1 MIGISPLAGVYY
13 WTKSSR
19 TEQMQVKMVTS
30 DDEKRLKGMATE
42 ASSAAVALPDKM
54 DSSKLVAET
63 VDGVAGEIPVIAYT
77 EKVLAEKEATLRK
90 IIQDNYAKI
99 QAVEKELEA
108 LHLEVKLTSG
118 SKKAGME
125 LLRQKIEQS
134 TEKARL
140 LRKKEEQAKKVWE
153 AAAKLVEEEEQK
165 KQQLCDDL
173 RMMVQQNALQQYER
187 LEALTHKLDALNPEM
202 RGPALEAIQGLRAK
216 IAPHGVLPVY
226 VSRSALLLPSFPH
239 QLALYPSISA
249 QGREAPASAQGTCAP
264 SAAPA
269 DAANSTA
276 PASIA
281 DAPAT
286 TPKAQGAEGDAQSQG
301 QEGSSGAAAAAAAN
315 GGKGADGGG
324 APAARLSISR
334 GRGRGRGRGLIAK
347 GGNKAGGDG
356 QWTGAG
362 FDVEDESIA

>member
-1 MIGISPLAGVYY
+1 
-13 WTKSSR
+13 
-19 TEQMQVKMVTS
+19 
-30 DDEKRLKGMATE
+30 MAKE
-42 ASSAAVALPDKM
+42 ASNAAVALPDKL

-77 EKVLAEKEATLRK
+77 EKVLAEKEANLRK

-118 SKKAGME
+118 AKKAGME

-153 AAAKLVEEEEQK
+153 AAAKLVEEEEQR

-226 VSRSALLLPSFPH
+226 TSNADP
-239 QLALYPSISA
+239 AA

-264 SAAPA
+264 LADPA
-269 DAANSTA
+269 DATSSTA
-276 PASIA
+276 PASTA

-286 TPKAQGAEGDAQSQG
+286 TPKAQGKEGDAQSQG
-301 QEGSSGAAAAAAAN
+301 QEGSSGTTAAAAAAAN
-315 GGKGADGGG
+315 GSKGADGSG

-362 FDVEDESIA
+362 FDVEDESFA

>member
-1 MIGISPLAGVYY
+1 
-13 WTKSSR
+13 
-19 TEQMQVKMVTS
+19 
-30 DDEKRLKGMATE
+30 MATE

-63 VDGVAGEIPVIAYT
+63 VDGVAGEIPVIALSLFSCPELT
-77 EKVLAEKEATLRK
+77 MLVVVHMLTAARVCLVAAGGPIR

-153 AAAKLVEEEEQK
+153 AAAKLVEEEEQR

-226 VSRSALLLPSFPH
+226 VSLSALLLPSFSH
-239 QLALYPSISA
+239 QLALYPSMS
-249 QGREAPASAQGTCAP
+249 QGREAPASAEGTCAP
-264 SAAPA
+264 SASPV
-269 DAANSTA
+269 DATSSTA
-276 PASIA
+276 PASTA

-301 QEGSSGAAAAAAAN
+301 QEGSSGATAAAN
-315 GGKGADGGG
+315 GSKGADGGA

>member
-1 MIGISPLAGVYY
+1 MLVVVHML
-13 WTKSSR
+13 T
-19 TEQMQVKMVTS
+19 
-30 DDEKRLKGMATE
+30 
-42 ASSAAVALPDKM
+42 AARVC
-54 DSSKLVAET
+54 LVA
-63 VDGVAGEIPVIAYT
+63 AGGPI
-77 EKVLAEKEATLRK
+77 R

-153 AAAKLVEEEEQK
+153 AAAKLVEEEEQR

-226 VSRSALLLPSFPH
+226 TSNADP
-239 QLALYPSISA
+239 AA
-249 QGREAPASAQGTCAP
+249 QGREAPASAEGTCAP
-264 SAAPA
+264 SASPV
-269 DAANSTA
+269 DATSSTA
-276 PASIA
+276 PASTA

-301 QEGSSGAAAAAAAN
+301 QEGSSGATAAAN
-315 GGKGADGGG
+315 GSKGADGGA

>member
-1 MIGISPLAGVYY
+1 MLVVVHML
-13 WTKSSR
+13 T
-19 TEQMQVKMVTS
+19 
-30 DDEKRLKGMATE
+30 
-42 ASSAAVALPDKM
+42 AARVC
-54 DSSKLVAET
+54 LVA
-63 VDGVAGEIPVIAYT
+63 AGGPI
-77 EKVLAEKEATLRK
+77 R

-153 AAAKLVEEEEQK
+153 AAAKLVEEEEQR

-173 RMMVQQNALQQYER
+173 RMMPACPHPPTCIPHAASTAAICCCPLHPPACCERQVQQNALQHYER

-226 VSRSALLLPSFPH
+226 TSNADP
-239 QLALYPSISA
+239 AA
-249 QGREAPASAQGTCAP
+249 QGREAPASAEGTCAP
-264 SAAPA
+264 SASPV
-269 DAANSTA
+269 DATSSTA
-276 PASIA
+276 PASTA

-301 QEGSSGAAAAAAAN
+301 QEGSSGATAAAN
-315 GGKGADGGG
+315 GSKGADGGA